1 MRLAFFKYNDKY
13 FVCDREKKTCYQIVF
28 EEGEPKLVED
38 KSAYAKLKATEEVLV
53 EVKRTTTELE
63 REMEERMERIRKEMR
78 ELEEK
83 IESALS
89 SFV

>member
-1 MRLAFFKYNDKY
+1 MRLSFFKYNDKY

-38 KSAYAKLKATEEVLV
+38 KSAFAKLKATEEVLV